1 MTIQSTSPDSVS
13 AFPPSPAGDVG
24 PSPERRWRPRV
35 RLPSAPPRERPG
47 SSEKHG
53 APTPRE
59 RAVLADVGRWR
70 ELTTAQLKRR
80 HYADAS
86 LKTCQNGVSKLTVG
100 GYLERRTWGYDPA
113 KRKRREAWRP
123 TAKGYRAAG
132 LSFPPF
138 RGRESELRSIPHDL
152 TVAEVADAVL
162 GGLARAGVAARWTT
176 EEELKFGLTGL
187 PAAWTGLSSRRPD
200 GVLWLPDPERPG
212 GSAEVAVAV
221 EVDTSQHGAEYLA
234 RKVAEYRL
242 ALEPGEN
249 GAPAVFRSV
258 WWYCLPGGALGAVER
273 AIAGVGDPRR
283 MAARPLPEGVT
294 VYTADGA

>member
-1 MTIQSTSPDSVS
+1 VL
-13 AFPPSPAGDVG
+13 
-24 PSPERRWRPRV
+24 
-35 RLPSAPPRERPG
+35 LPSSSPPAVRPAARPVSPG
-47 SSEKHG
+47 KAA

-59 RAVLADVGRWR
+59 GEVLADVGLWR

-86 LKTCQNGVSKLTVG
+86 LKTCQNGIAKLTAG
-100 GYLERRTWGYDPA
+100 KYLERRTWGYDPA
-113 KRKRREAWRP
+113 KRKRREAWRL

-132 LSFPPF
+132 LPFPPF

-212 GSAEVAVAV
+212 AAAAVAV
-221 EVDTSQHGAEYLA
+221 EVDTTQHGAEYLA

-242 ALEPGEN
+242 ALEPGAD
-249 GAPAVFRSV
+249 GTPAAFRSV
-258 WWYCLPGGALGAVER
+258 WWYCVPGGTLRAAEQ
-273 AIAGVGDPRR
+273 AIAAAGDPRR
-283 MAARPLPEGVT
+283 MAARPLPKGVT
-294 VYTADGA
+294 VYTADVA